1 MQNQETQKEL
11 VLEVLPNEGK
21 IITIS
26 TDYELSAPI
35 RCHTLSQEYNLQP
48 GTLLEYQDGKIIAEH
63 DFYDHDYDIAV
74 VLNLRRNTYM
84 NDINDIYKT
93 YSLKNG
99 EDELSGLDHSWDNGF
114 FPSSRYDFM
123 LKEAL
128 SYQVSCL
135 KYPPKVSIGDRLLI
149 RYKPRQ
155 IIHNITKARSIYELQ
170 KDFGQLK

>member
-1 MQNQETQKEL
+1 MQNQKTQKEL
-11 VLEVLPNEGK
+11 VLEILPNEGK

-35 RCHTLSQEYNLQP
+35 RCHTLSQEYNLQL

-63 DFYDHDYDIAV
+63 NFSAHDYDIAV
-74 VLNLRRNTYM
+74 VLNLRRSTYRI
-84 NDINDIYKT
+84 DIHDVYEI

-99 EDELSGLDHSWDNGF
+99 KYELYGLDKSWDNEF
-114 FPSSRYDFM
+114 YATSRYDFM

-135 KYPPKVSIGDRLLI
+135 KNPPKVSIGDRLLI
-149 RYKPRQ
+149 RYGPRQ

>member
-74 VLNLRRNTYM
+74 VLNLRRTTNSDNIYDVYETYG
-84 NDINDIYKT
+84 
-93 YSLKNG
+93 LKHG
-99 EDELSGLDHSWDNGF
+99 RWELYRSENSWGNGF
-114 FPSSRYDFM
+114 YASGRYELM
-123 LKEAL
+123 LRDAL

-135 KYPPKVSIGDRLLI
+135 KYPPKVSVGDRLLI
-149 RYKPRQ
+149 SSRQ